1 MYEVNDIIYSTLP
14 ESGKIVPL
22 KVVEVQIL
30 KRENSEE
37 IKYKVR
43 VPSKSD
49 KTYCLSK
56 FNMTFDSIEE
66 IKSYLLDNATRAINK
81 MVEESNDLETK
92 YFNKKEKIVLDEVKV
107 NEVKVDEV
115 TLQGSQLEHS
125 DEDDY
130 IKVDLGNGQIG
141 KIKPD
146 FVS

>member
-43 VPSKSD
+43 VPAKSD

-56 FNMTFDSIEE
+56 FNTTFDSIEE
-66 IKSYLLDNATRAINK
+66 IKSYLIDNATRAINK

-107 NEVKVDEV
+107 DEV
-115 TLQGSQLEHS
+115 NFQVSQLEHS